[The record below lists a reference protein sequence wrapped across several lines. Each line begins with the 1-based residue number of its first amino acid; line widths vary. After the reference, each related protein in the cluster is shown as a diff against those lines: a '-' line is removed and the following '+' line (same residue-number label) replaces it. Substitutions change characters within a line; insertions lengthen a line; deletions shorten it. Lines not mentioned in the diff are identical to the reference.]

1 MTTYNTMNSVP
12 SADARDR
19 YDNSQVF
26 DEYVTGTEL
35 KTPDRLGKQRKTIA
49 GMEFEFGSAQD
60 ERDAAF
66 QAFLESSGWSS
77 LGVYAAGLSIVSH
90 SQTVDYQGQPY
101 QLKSSVPA
109 SISSPYVTT
118 GNWAIEGSNFKLVGD
133 NSLRQEL
140 ASSSGATKIG
150 TPTGTVQHSLDA
162 ADSKV
167 QALAVS
173 LGKSFKSF
181 GMVADY
187 VSPSNRG
194 TVNKGAWKAMFEAG
208 GGRFYG
214 EIGAQ
219 YYLGAIAATE
229 ILATV
234 THGQPIF
241 IDLQGGTLWLDMVT
255 PDQGRLTAALI
266 HTTDTPLYC
275 YNGSIR
281 CLTEAVYPTRGI
293 MPFYCNALNKPTRG
307 YGLGDMYIEK
317 MADMFT
323 VAGPM
328 GELVN
333 RISGISFD
341 GHVTANGCYYG
352 FNGQWTG
359 DDVTG
364 AYTSIGANRSY
375 FAYGGSGHDL
385 TVISRD
391 GRNSTGD
398 VIIQAYE
405 KGVTQNINLKIIQI
419 NGLAPIKV
427 TFTQDRANAPAQSGM
442 TVRAV
447 KIDATITNFFSG
459 YPPLV
464 VSHQVGDVVQAT
476 SNAVVDGLSFNI
488 NQDWQNGTASNPQS
502 LVVYTDFASK
512 PRIELNDGARVSL
525 YALNGAALIQ
535 NGKTTMSA
543 AARATEFLI
552 PRRMVFNRDTG
563 SGLAI
568 VRFLVSFQG
577 LNAAG
582 VAATAVEEIWAETA
596 IASTGQTTLR
606 TKKNTRLF
614 GSSDTTI
621 YIGLALVGND
631 YRINITGQSTTYE
644 YNVMCASIEKI
655 AQA

>member
-1 MTTYNTMNSVP
+1 MTTYNTMNPVP

-26 DEYVTGTEL
+26 DELMNGAAPN
-35 KTPDRLGKQRKTIA
+35 TPDRLGVLRQSWA
-49 GMEFEFGSAQD
+49 GME
-60 ERDAAF
+60 AAF
-66 QAFLESSGWSS
+66 AGSETDRAEAFQTFLANSGWSS
-77 LGVYAAGLSIVSH
+77 LGAYGAGIQIISH
-90 SQTVDYQGQPY
+90 TQTVDYQGQPY
-101 QLKSSVPA
+101 QLKSTVPA
-109 SISSPYVTT
+109 SLDAPYVTT
-118 GNWAIEGSNFKLVGD
+118 GNWSVEGVNFKLVGD

-140 ASSSGATKIG
+140 ADPAGASKVG
-150 TPTGTVQHSLDA
+150 TPAGTVQQVLDA

-194 TVNKGAWKAMFEAG
+194 TVNKAAWKAMFESG

-214 EIGAQ
+214 EVGAQ

-229 ILATV
+229 ILATI
-234 THGQPIF
+234 THGEPIF
-241 IDLQGGTLWLDMVT
+241 IDLQGGTLWLDMVS
-255 PDQGRLTAALI
+255 PDQGRLTAALGV
-266 HTTDTPLYC
+266 TTDTPLYC
-275 YNGSIR
+275 YGGSIR
-281 CLTEAVYPTRGI
+281 CLSKAVYPTRGI
-293 MPFYCNALNKPTRG
+293 MPFYCQALNKPTRG
-307 YGLGDMYIEK
+307 YGLGNMYIEN

-341 GHVTANGCYYG
+341 GHVTARGCYYG
-352 FNGQWTG
+352 FNAQWTG

-364 AYTSIGANRSY
+364 SYTSIDHNRSY
-375 FAYGGSGHDL
+375 FVYGCSGHDV

-398 VIIQAYE
+398 VIVQAYE
-405 KGVTQNINLKIIQI
+405 KGITQNINLKIIQI

-427 TFTQDRANAPAQSGM
+427 TFTQDRANAAAQSGM
-442 TVRAV
+442 TVRAI
-447 KIDATITNFFSG
+447 KIDATVTNFFSG

-464 VSHQVGDVVQAT
+464 LSHQVGADVLAT

-488 NQDWQNGTASNPQS
+488 NQDWQNGTASNPQA
-502 LVVYTDFASK
+502 LVVFTDFASK

-543 AARATEFLI
+543 KGPAAEFII

-563 SGLAI
+563 QGGAI
-568 VRFLVSFQG
+568 VRFIVSFQG

-582 VAATAVEEIWAETA
+582 VTATAVEEIWAETA

-606 TKKNTRLF
+606 TKKDTRLF
-614 GSSDTTI
+614 GTADTTV

-631 YRINITGQSTTYE
+631 YRINVDGASTTYE